1 MGETVQA
8 AGFQAPLTK
17 RARNDC
23 DGPMI
28 EIGQLLLL
36 LFVLILMPF
45 VLIVATPFV
54 LLWPRPKAGETYVRT
69 VFRRYGRIVDILTHI
84 GNAIG

>member
-1 MGETVQA
+1 
-8 AGFQAPLTK
+8 
-17 RARNDC
+17 
-23 DGPMI
+23 MI

-36 LFVLILMPF
+36 LFVLVLMPF

-54 LLWPRPKAGETYVRT
+54 LLWPRPKTGETYVRT